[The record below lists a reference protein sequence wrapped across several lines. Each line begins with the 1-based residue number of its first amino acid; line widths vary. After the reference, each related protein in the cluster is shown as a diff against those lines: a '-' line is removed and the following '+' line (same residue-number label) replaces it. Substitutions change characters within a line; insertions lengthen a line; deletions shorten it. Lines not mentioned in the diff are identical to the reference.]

1 MPRTEVE
8 SSTDATEAAQQLK
21 WLEEER
27 RRDKALLADLQRRQD
42 QADGQL
48 THLEEA
54 IERLGERLA
63 RSDEKLARSA
73 RFEKA
78 LQQFKDE
85 ILLQL
90 RRSEERLDKEGE
102 ARDRRIG
109 EERQT
114 RAASLAKL
122 EQRIDEAFKLR
133 EALESQRIEI
143 QRLVK
148 TVSVLQSQIDEAVR
162 ETKGQQETLL
172 ALREQV
178 GKCEKTIAEL
188 SQTRD
193 EEALRSESTSES
205 VRLVQA
211 LVERETERTT
221 ELQTLVEGLRQE
233 QSQLVEG
240 LRKVDDRGKKQ
251 ISGWTKELGLWRQEA
266 EVARE
271 QVALGAKQIRDGAK
285 VLAALDD
292 LKIQLEKDR
301 DSLHHMER
309 TAEERQRQQLEEWR
323 KENELL
329 WTRNDER
336 WAQIAEE
343 NAKRDDH
350 IAMLWETRLV
360 HLRREVADMEKLI
373 KELEKR
379 LLRPNR

>member
-1 MPRTEVE
+1 MPRDEVGA
-8 SSTDATEAAQQLK
+8 SIDATEAAQRLK

-27 RRDKALLADLQRRQD
+27 QRDKALLAELQKRQD
-42 QADGQL
+42 QSDRQL
-48 THLEEA
+48 VHTEEA
-54 IERLGERLA
+54 IERLDERLV
-63 RSDEKLARSA
+63 RSDEQLARSA

-90 RRSEERLDKEGE
+90 HRSEERLDKDGE

-114 RAASLAKL
+114 RAVSLAKL
-122 EQRIDEAFKLR
+122 EQRIDEAFKLQ
-133 EALESQRIEI
+133 ETLESQRIEI

-148 TVSVLQSQIDEAVR
+148 SVSTLQPQIDEAVR
-162 ETKGQQETLL
+162 GTKGHQETLL

-178 GKCEKTIAEL
+178 GKCEKTIAEV
-188 SQTRD
+188 SQNSD
-193 EEALRSESTSES
+193 EEAVRSETISES

-211 LVERETERTT
+211 RVERETERTA

-251 ISGWTKELGLWRQEA
+251 ISGWTKEMGLWRQEA
-266 EVARE
+266 ESARE
-271 QVALGAKQIRDGAK
+271 QVALGAKQIRNGEK
-285 VLAALDD
+285 VLAALDE

-301 DSLHHMER
+301 DSLQHMER

-329 WTRNDER
+329 WLRNEER
-336 WAQIAEE
+336 WAQLAEE

-350 IAMLWETRLV
+350 IATLWETRLV
-360 HLRREVADMEKLI
+360 HLRREVTELEKLI
-373 KELEKR
+373 KNLEKR

>member
-1 MPRTEVE
+1 MPRDEVE
-8 SSTDATEAAQQLK
+8 TSIDATEAIRQLK

-27 RRDKALLADLQRRQD
+27 RRDKALLTELRKRQD
-42 QADGQL
+42 QVDGQL
-48 THLEEA
+48 VHIDEA
-54 IERLGERLA
+54 LERLDGRLA
-63 RSDEKLARSA
+63 RSDEQLARSA

-90 RRSEERLDKEGE
+90 RGSEERLDKDGE
-102 ARDRRIG
+102 ARDRRLG

-114 RAASLAKL
+114 RSAALARL
-122 EQRIDEAFKLR
+122 EQRIEEAFKFEEGLK
-133 EALESQRIEI
+133 SQRIEI

-148 TVSVLQSQIDEAVR
+148 STSTLQLQIDEAVR
-162 ETKGQQETLL
+162 EAKARQDTLL
-172 ALREQV
+172 VLKEQI
-178 GKCEKTIAEL
+178 GKCEKAIAEV
-188 SQTRD
+188 SQKSD
-193 EEALRSESTSES
+193 EEAVRSETLSES

-211 LVERETERTT
+211 RIERETERTA

-233 QSQLVEG
+233 QSEFVEG

-251 ISGWTKELGLWRQEA
+251 ISAWTREMGVWRQEA
-266 EVARE
+266 ESARE
-271 QVALGAKQIRDGAK
+271 QVALGAKQIRNGEK
-285 VLAALDD
+285 VLAALDA

-301 DSLHHMER
+301 DSLQHMER

-329 WTRNDER
+329 WLRNEER
-336 WAQIAEE
+336 WAQLADE

-350 IAMLWETRLV
+350 IATLWETRLV
-360 HLRREVADMEKLI
+360 HLRREAADMEKLI
-373 KELEKR
+373 KNLEKR